1 MLFVREFR
9 ITKRIENLTQK
20 NKEMTVETITKHD
33 NLDGTGTSTYATNTI
48 NLIQKLDDSLSRIQE
63 QKRKCIDSL
72 HKIETDDRRLEIE
85 LIRLEREA
93 AKDGA
98 SENDNI
104 TDNSFIEA
112 LENSVESTWDDYD
125 EQEETENE

>member
-1 MLFVREFR
+1 M
-9 ITKRIENLTQK
+9 
-20 NKEMTVETITKHD
+20 
-33 NLDGTGTSTYATNTI
+33 
-48 NLIQKLDDSLSRIQE
+48 
-63 QKRKCIDSL
+63 
-72 HKIETDDRRLEIE
+72 
-85 LIRLEREA
+85 IRLEREA

>member
-1 MLFVREFR
+1 MILYPGYRNKKESVQ
-9 ITKRIENLTQK
+9 IAYTKQKQMIEDLKQN
-20 NKEMTVETITKHD
+20 
-33 NLDGTGTSTYATNTI
+33 
-48 NLIQKLDDSLSRIQE
+48 
-63 QKRKCIDSL
+63 
-72 HKIETDDRRLEIE
+72 
-85 LIRLEREA
+85 RLEREA